1 MWPFSRKARRQLGVD
16 VGTSSVKV
24 VELERE
30 NEHLKLANYGIVD
43 GSDFFRET
51 LDGSNTPLG
60 LKMSEN
66 DVAGVLKRLLESA
79 HIKTRSAV
87 MSIPIFSSFL
97 TVMDLPNLSAKELES
112 AVPFEARSYI
122 PVPLAEVVL
131 DWLIIPADSASSEL
145 VSTTSEQ
152 KRNKIAILLIAVPK
166 EVISKYQRIAVAAG
180 LELKALES
188 ESFSLARSLV
198 GADQGTVM
206 LVDMGGRSANLTII
220 NRGFILISHSADISG
235 REITKAVT
243 HSLNVAPA
251 RAEELKKM
259 SGVVQ
264 TSTEKGLA
272 QVITPFIDKLIGEIE
287 RMDSLLVKKISHKA
301 EKIILTGGTANLPG
315 ITEYLSRRLGVE
327 VIIGNPLTKIKF
339 NTELEPVFRRELSPA
354 LAVAVGLAMRE
365 L

>member
-166 EVISKYQRIAVAAG
+166 EVISKYQRIAAAAG

-206 LVDMGGRSANLTII
+206 LVDNQGRYTQLKRGAGPGRRIKKNVGSGPNL
-220 NRGFILISHSADISG
+220 NGKR
-235 REITKAVT
+235 
-243 HSLNVAPA
+243 
-251 RAEELKKM
+251 
-259 SGVVQ
+259 
-264 TSTEKGLA
+264 
-272 QVITPFIDKLIGEIE
+272 
-287 RMDSLLVKKISHKA
+287 
-301 EKIILTGGTANLPG
+301 
-315 ITEYLSRRLGVE
+315 
-327 VIIGNPLTKIKF
+327 
-339 NTELEPVFRRELSPA
+339 LSPGYNS
-354 LAVAVGLAMRE
+354 VYR
-365 L
+365 